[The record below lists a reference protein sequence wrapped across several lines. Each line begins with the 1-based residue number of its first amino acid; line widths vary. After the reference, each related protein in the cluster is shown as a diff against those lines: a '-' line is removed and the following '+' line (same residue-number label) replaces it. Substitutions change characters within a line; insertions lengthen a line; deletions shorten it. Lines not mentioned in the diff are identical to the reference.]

1 MFSLSLIEPK
11 SFSAYLVVERR
22 TLFAKTEKWKIL
34 QRNVS
39 INIFPKL
46 FEYILFFFENEYSMK
61 SFILFYFYFY
71 FKTFYKERKYIKKTT
86 RENGAQPKYT
96 RSTKREVVGDK

>member
-46 FEYILFFFENEYSMK
+46 FEYILFFLKMSIPWNPLFY
-61 SFILFYFYFY
+61 LFYFYF
-71 FKTFYKERKYIKKTT
+71 
-86 RENGAQPKYT
+86 
-96 RSTKREVVGDK
+96 

>member
-61 SFILFYFYFY
+61 SFILFILFLFLN
-71 FKTFYKERKYIKKTT
+71 FF
-86 RENGAQPKYT
+86 
-96 RSTKREVVGDK
+96 